1 MSLNIDIVGDSMING
16 VTPVELSSKSE
27 HRSQIKTYGGAI
39 SEDIVNH
46 IRPTLIR
53 KTDVIAIHIG
63 TISITNDN
71 FSILQINLNKIR
83 KLVTVLSSST
93 KIVLSSII
101 LCHDKSNINV
111 KVNRGNKIMKQFCK
125 AN

>member
-16 VTPVELSSKSE
+16 VTPVGLSSKFE
-27 HRSQIKTYGGAI
+27 HKFQIKTYGGAI

-53 KTDVIAIHIG
+53 KTDVIAISIG
-63 TISITNDN
+63 TIFITNDN

-83 KLVTVLSSST
+83 KLVTELSPST

-101 LCHDKSNINV
+101 LRHDKSNINV
-111 KVNRGNKIMKQFCK
+111 KVNCGNKIMKQFCK